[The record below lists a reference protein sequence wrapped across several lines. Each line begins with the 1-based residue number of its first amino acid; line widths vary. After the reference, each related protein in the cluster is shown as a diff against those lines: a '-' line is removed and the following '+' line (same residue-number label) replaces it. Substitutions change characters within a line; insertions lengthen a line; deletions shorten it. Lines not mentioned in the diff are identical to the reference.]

1 MVRWQSKR
9 SLRKT
14 REALADGINLAFNE
28 AVSLREQLVS
38 SRQGALDVQRKM
50 LAEINDL
57 KVLNDELTRINNEL
71 MLTLESQLELE
82 QRQAEQIAY
91 LSKQLTLEEKA
102 HTRRTRERDILL
114 AGGTIDVPLEWTAT
128 AETVNAALC
137 AKIDEL
143 KVALAGVN
151 VPFYDD
157 DVASLVEE
165 RNQLVEMRWL
175 LRLECNAADANRSDN
190 RSGRIGTKTIRRI
203 LEGS

>member
-91 LSKQLTLEEKA
+91 LSKNYELEQKA
-102 HTRRTRERDILL
+102 RTRRTRERDVLL
-114 AGGTIDVPLEWTAT
+114 AGGTIDIPLEWTVT

-137 AKIDEL
+137 QKIEDL
-143 KVALAGVN
+143 KAVIGQGDGALH
-151 VPFYDD
+151 PDD
-157 DVASLVEE
+157 LAFLVEE
-165 RNQLVEMRWL
+165 RNGLVEMRWL
-175 LRLECNAADANRSDN
+175 LRLECDAADANRSDN